1 MIEEFLGYL
10 SNFWEFIERNKKA
23 CFIIL
28 SIYLVVNINIG
39 LAEFPYID
47 DIGRQLEGYSGFSE
61 HYSRYLSEISA
72 RLIQGGSHLTD
83 PGLSTNI
90 ISAFILTFASVTLL
104 FVLFPSKKINLGLI
118 LSSTV
123 IGINPWFL
131 EALSFRF
138 DNPFMSLSILVSLLP
153 FIFWESKKLFN
164 LFSIICIY
172 LMCNSYQASSGIYIL
187 MVLTLAF
194 LELIYGKKLN
204 IKGLLNSAVSYIVGM
219 VLYKVQITIKPPI
232 FAEQGKTPG
241 LFQLPNVILGNAK
254 GYLKNIYLQ
263 SYKTWIYLV
272 IVLLFLL
279 IVNILISGKQKKI
292 FSLFYTFI
300 WLSVGSVISYGAYL
314 ALPMQFYLMRPR
326 YEYGL
331 GAFIS
336 IILVVIVGISSK
348 NGILSLIKS
357 LVSGLFVFYMLTF
370 SFVYVSTLKQQN
382 TIFESQSSI
391 LGNTLNKYVTKKNRV
406 VNLNKF
412 LPNSPIY
419 ENTSSVYPLIGS
431 LVMPNTNISWDMTK
445 RFNSLTKLD
454 VEFKPFDTTNLDSS
468 YELLETTKLYD
479 LYSKDDQLSLI
490 HI

>member
-1 MIEEFLGYL
+1 
-10 SNFWEFIERNKKA
+10 
-23 CFIIL
+23 
-28 SIYLVVNINIG
+28 
-39 LAEFPYID
+39 
-47 DIGRQLEGYSGFSE
+47 
-61 HYSRYLSEISA
+61 
-72 RLIQGGSHLTD
+72 
-83 PGLSTNI
+83 
-90 ISAFILTFASVTLL
+90 
-104 FVLFPSKKINLGLI
+104 
-118 LSSTV
+118 
-123 IGINPWFL
+123 
-131 EALSFRF
+131 
-138 DNPFMSLSILVSLLP
+138 
-153 FIFWESKKLFN
+153 
-164 LFSIICIY
+164 
-172 LMCNSYQASSGIYIL
+172 MCNSYQASSGIYIL
-187 MVLTLAF
+187 MVLTLVF

-357 LVSGLFVFYMLTF
+357 SVSGLFVFYMLTF

-391 LGNTLNKYVTKKNRV
+391 LGNTLNKYVTKKNQV

-479 LYSKDDQLSLI
+479 LYSKDDQLYLFMK
-490 HI
+490 

>member
-1 MIEEFLGYL
+1 
-10 SNFWEFIERNKKA
+10 
-23 CFIIL
+23 
-28 SIYLVVNINIG
+28 
-39 LAEFPYID
+39 
-47 DIGRQLEGYSGFSE
+47 
-61 HYSRYLSEISA
+61 
-72 RLIQGGSHLTD
+72 
-83 PGLSTNI
+83 
-90 ISAFILTFASVTLL
+90 
-104 FVLFPSKKINLGLI
+104 
-118 LSSTV
+118 
-123 IGINPWFL
+123 
-131 EALSFRF
+131 
-138 DNPFMSLSILVSLLP
+138 
-153 FIFWESKKLFN
+153 
-164 LFSIICIY
+164 
-172 LMCNSYQASSGIYIL
+172 MCNSYQASSGIYIL

-479 LYSKDDQLSLI
+479 LYSKDDQLYLFMK
-490 HI
+490 

>member
-1 MIEEFLGYL
+1 MIEEFLGCF
-10 SNFWEFIERNKKA
+10 SNFLEFIKRNKKA

-28 SIYLVVNINIG
+28 SIYLIVNINIG

-90 ISAFILTFASVTLL
+90 ISAFILTIASLILL
-104 FVLFPSKKINLGLI
+104 FVLFPSKKVNLALI

-138 DNPFMSLSILVSLLP
+138 DNPFMSLSILVSLFP

-164 LFSIICIY
+164 FFSIICIY

-187 MVLTLAF
+187 MVLTLVF
-194 LELIYGKKLN
+194 LELIYGKRFN
-204 IKGLLNSAVSYIVGM
+204 IKGLLNSAVSYIIGM

-232 FAEQGKTPG
+232 FAEQGKAPG
-241 LFQLPNVILGNAK
+241 IFQLPNVLLGNAK

-263 SYKTWIYLV
+263 SYKMWIYLV
-272 IVLLFLL
+272 LILLFLL

-292 FSLFYTFI
+292 FSLLYTFL

-336 IILVVIVGISSK
+336 IVLVVIVGISSK
-348 NGILSLIKS
+348 NSILSLIKS

-382 TIFESQSSI
+382 TVFESQSSI
-391 LGNTLNKYVTKKNRV
+391 LGNTLNKYVTKKKQI

-454 VEFKPFDTTNLDSS
+454 VEFKPFDTTHLDSS
-468 YELLETTKLYD
+468 YELLESTKLYD
-479 LYSKDDQLSLI
+479 VYSKDEQLYLFMK
-490 HI
+490 

>member
-1 MIEEFLGYL
+1 
-10 SNFWEFIERNKKA
+10 
-23 CFIIL
+23 
-28 SIYLVVNINIG
+28 
-39 LAEFPYID
+39 
-47 DIGRQLEGYSGFSE
+47 
-61 HYSRYLSEISA
+61 
-72 RLIQGGSHLTD
+72 
-83 PGLSTNI
+83 
-90 ISAFILTFASVTLL
+90 
-104 FVLFPSKKINLGLI
+104 
-118 LSSTV
+118 
-123 IGINPWFL
+123 
-131 EALSFRF
+131 
-138 DNPFMSLSILVSLLP
+138 
-153 FIFWESKKLFN
+153 
-164 LFSIICIY
+164 
-172 LMCNSYQASSGIYIL
+172 
-187 MVLTLAF
+187 
-194 LELIYGKKLN
+194 
-204 IKGLLNSAVSYIVGM
+204 M

-479 LYSKDDQLSLI
+479 LYSKDDQLYLFMK
-490 HI
+490 

>member
-187 MVLTLAF
+187 MVLTLVF

-241 LFQLPNVILGNAK
+241 LFQLPNVIIGNAK
-254 GYLKNIYLQ
+254 GYLKSIYLQ

-279 IVNILISGKQKKI
+279 ILNILISGKQKKI

-391 LGNTLNKYVTKKNRV
+391 LGNALNKYVTKKNRV

-479 LYSKDDQLSLI
+479 LYSKDDQLYLFMK
-490 HI
+490 

>member
-1 MIEEFLGYL
+1 
-10 SNFWEFIERNKKA
+10 
-23 CFIIL
+23 
-28 SIYLVVNINIG
+28 
-39 LAEFPYID
+39 
-47 DIGRQLEGYSGFSE
+47 
-61 HYSRYLSEISA
+61 
-72 RLIQGGSHLTD
+72 
-83 PGLSTNI
+83 
-90 ISAFILTFASVTLL
+90 
-104 FVLFPSKKINLGLI
+104 
-118 LSSTV
+118 
-123 IGINPWFL
+123 
-131 EALSFRF
+131 
-138 DNPFMSLSILVSLLP
+138 
-153 FIFWESKKLFN
+153 
-164 LFSIICIY
+164 
-172 LMCNSYQASSGIYIL
+172 MCNSYQASSGIYIL
-187 MVLTLAF
+187 MVLTLVF

-204 IKGLLNSAVSYIVGM
+204 IKGLLNSAVSYIVGI

-241 LFQLPNVILGNAK
+241 LFQLPNVIIGNAK
-254 GYLKNIYLQ
+254 GYLKSIYLQ

-279 IVNILISGKQKKI
+279 ILNILISGKQKKI

-391 LGNTLNKYVTKKNRV
+391 LGNALNKYVTKKNRV

-479 LYSKDDQLSLI
+479 LYSKDDQLYLFMK
-490 HI
+490 

>member
-1 MIEEFLGYL
+1 
-10 SNFWEFIERNKKA
+10 
-23 CFIIL
+23 
-28 SIYLVVNINIG
+28 
-39 LAEFPYID
+39 
-47 DIGRQLEGYSGFSE
+47 
-61 HYSRYLSEISA
+61 
-72 RLIQGGSHLTD
+72 
-83 PGLSTNI
+83 
-90 ISAFILTFASVTLL
+90 
-104 FVLFPSKKINLGLI
+104 
-118 LSSTV
+118 
-123 IGINPWFL
+123 
-131 EALSFRF
+131 
-138 DNPFMSLSILVSLLP
+138 
-153 FIFWESKKLFN
+153 
-164 LFSIICIY
+164 
-172 LMCNSYQASSGIYIL
+172 MCNSYQASSGIYIL
-187 MVLTLAF
+187 MVLTLVF
-194 LELIYGKKLN
+194 LELIYGKKFN
-204 IKGLLNSAVSYIVGM
+204 IRGLLNSAVSYIVGM

-263 SYKTWIYLV
+263 SSKTWIYLV
-272 IVLLFLL
+272 IVLLLLL

-348 NGILSLIKS
+348 NSILSIIKS

-370 SFVYVSTLKQQN
+370 SFIYVSTLKQQN
-382 TIFESQSSI
+382 TIFETQSSI
-391 LGNTLNKYVTKKNRV
+391 LGNTLNKYVDKKNQV

-454 VEFKPFDTTNLDSS
+454 VEFKPFDTTHLDSS
-468 YELLETTKLYD
+468 YKLLETTKLFD
-479 LYSKDDQLSLI
+479 LYSKDEQLYLFMK
-490 HI
+490 

>member
-10 SNFWEFIERNKKA
+10 SNFWEFIKRNKKA

-104 FVLFPSKKINLGLI
+104 FVLFPSKKVNLALT

-172 LMCNSYQASSGIYIL
+172 LMCNSYQASSGIYIM
-187 MVLTLAF
+187 MVLTLVF
-194 LELIYGKKLN
+194 LELIYGKKFN
-204 IKGLLNSAVSYIVGM
+204 IKGLLNSAISYIIGM

-241 LFQLPNVILGNAK
+241 LFQLPSVILGNAK

-263 SYKTWIYLV
+263 SSKTWIYLV

-348 NGILSLIKS
+348 NSILSIIKS
-357 LVSGLFVFYMLTF
+357 SVSGLFVFYMLTF
-370 SFVYVSTLKQQN
+370 SFIYVSTLKQQN
-382 TIFESQSSI
+382 TIFETQSSI
-391 LGNTLNKYVTKKNRV
+391 LGNTLNKYVNKKNQV

-454 VEFKPFDTTNLDSS
+454 VDFKPFDTTHLDSS
-468 YELLETTKLYD
+468 YKLLETTKLFD
-479 LYSKDDQLSLI
+479 LYSKDEQLYLFMK
-490 HI
+490 

>member
-1 MIEEFLGYL
+1 
-10 SNFWEFIERNKKA
+10 
-23 CFIIL
+23 
-28 SIYLVVNINIG
+28 
-39 LAEFPYID
+39 
-47 DIGRQLEGYSGFSE
+47 
-61 HYSRYLSEISA
+61 
-72 RLIQGGSHLTD
+72 
-83 PGLSTNI
+83 
-90 ISAFILTFASVTLL
+90 
-104 FVLFPSKKINLGLI
+104 
-118 LSSTV
+118 
-123 IGINPWFL
+123 
-131 EALSFRF
+131 
-138 DNPFMSLSILVSLLP
+138 
-153 FIFWESKKLFN
+153 
-164 LFSIICIY
+164 
-172 LMCNSYQASSGIYIL
+172 MCNSYQASSGIYIL
-187 MVLTLAF
+187 MVLTLVF
-194 LELIYGKKLN
+194 LELIYGKRFN
-204 IKGLLNSAVSYIVGM
+204 IKGLLNSAVSYIIGM

-232 FAEQGKTPG
+232 FAEQGKAPG
-241 LFQLPNVILGNAK
+241 IFQLPNVLLGNAK

-263 SYKTWIYLV
+263 SYKMWIYLV
-272 IVLLFLL
+272 LILLFLL

-292 FSLFYTFI
+292 FSLLYTFL

-336 IILVVIVGISSK
+336 IVLVVIVGISSK
-348 NGILSLIKS
+348 NSILSLIKS

-391 LGNTLNKYVTKKNRV
+391 LGNTLNKYVTKKKQI

-454 VEFKPFDTTNLDSS
+454 VEFKPFDTTHLDSS
-468 YELLETTKLYD
+468 YELLESTKLYD
-479 LYSKDDQLSLI
+479 VYSKDEQLYLFMK
-490 HI
+490 

>member
-1 MIEEFLGYL
+1 MIEEFLGVFNNLKNYIKKNKFVLSLILGFYL
-10 SNFWEFIERNKKA
+10 
-23 CFIIL
+23 L
-28 SIYLVVNINIG
+28 VNINIS

-47 DIGRQLEGYSGFSE
+47 DIGRQLLGYTGFSQ
-61 HYSRYLSEISA
+61 HYSRYLSEVSA
-72 RLIQGGSHLTD
+72 RLIQGGAHLTD
-83 PGLSTNI
+83 PGLTTNI
-90 ISAFILTFASVTLL
+90 ISAFILTFASTVLL
-104 FVLFPSKKINLGLI
+104 FVLFPSKKVTPVLALA
-118 LSSTV
+118 STI

-131 EALSFRF
+131 EPLSFRF
-138 DNPFMSLSILVSLLP
+138 DNPFMSLSILVSMFP
-153 FIFWESKKLFN
+153 FIFWESRKLFS
-164 LFSIICIY
+164 LCSVVCIY

-187 MVLTLAF
+187 MVLTLVF
-194 LELIYGKKLN
+194 LELIYGKKFN

-263 SYKTWIYLV
+263 SSKTWIYLV
-272 IVLLFLL
+272 IVLLLLL

-292 FSLFYTFI
+292 FSLFYIFI

-348 NGILSLIKS
+348 NSILSIIKS
-357 LVSGLFVFYMLTF
+357 LVSSLFVFYMLTF
-370 SFVYVSTLKQQN
+370 SFIYVSTLKQQN
-382 TIFESQSSI
+382 TIFETQSSI
-391 LGNTLNKYVTKKNRV
+391 LGNTLNKYVDKKNQV

-454 VEFKPFDTTNLDSS
+454 VEFKPFDTTHLDSS
-468 YELLETTKLYD
+468 YKLLETTKLFD
-479 LYSKDDQLSLI
+479 LYSKDEQLYLFMK
-490 HI
+490 

>member
-1 MIEEFLGYL
+1 
-10 SNFWEFIERNKKA
+10 
-23 CFIIL
+23 
-28 SIYLVVNINIG
+28 
-39 LAEFPYID
+39 
-47 DIGRQLEGYSGFSE
+47 
-61 HYSRYLSEISA
+61 
-72 RLIQGGSHLTD
+72 
-83 PGLSTNI
+83 
-90 ISAFILTFASVTLL
+90 
-104 FVLFPSKKINLGLI
+104 
-118 LSSTV
+118 
-123 IGINPWFL
+123 
-131 EALSFRF
+131 
-138 DNPFMSLSILVSLLP
+138 MSLSILVSLLP

-187 MVLTLAF
+187 MVLTLVF

-357 LVSGLFVFYMLTF
+357 SVSGLFVFYMLTF

-391 LGNTLNKYVTKKNRV
+391 LGNTLNKYVTKKNQV

-479 LYSKDDQLSLI
+479 LYSKDDQLYLFMK
-490 HI
+490 

>member
-1 MIEEFLGYL
+1 
-10 SNFWEFIERNKKA
+10 
-23 CFIIL
+23 
-28 SIYLVVNINIG
+28 
-39 LAEFPYID
+39 
-47 DIGRQLEGYSGFSE
+47 
-61 HYSRYLSEISA
+61 
-72 RLIQGGSHLTD
+72 
-83 PGLSTNI
+83 
-90 ISAFILTFASVTLL
+90 
-104 FVLFPSKKINLGLI
+104 
-118 LSSTV
+118 
-123 IGINPWFL
+123 
-131 EALSFRF
+131 
-138 DNPFMSLSILVSLLP
+138 
-153 FIFWESKKLFN
+153 
-164 LFSIICIY
+164 
-172 LMCNSYQASSGIYIL
+172 
-187 MVLTLAF
+187 MVLTLVF
-194 LELIYGKKLN
+194 LELIYGKRFN
-204 IKGLLNSAVSYIVGM
+204 IKGLLNSAVSYIIGM

-232 FAEQGKTPG
+232 FAEQGKAPG
-241 LFQLPNVILGNAK
+241 IFQLPNVLLGNAK

-263 SYKTWIYLV
+263 SYKMWIYLV
-272 IVLLFLL
+272 LILLFLL

-292 FSLFYTFI
+292 FSLLYTFL

-336 IILVVIVGISSK
+336 IVLVVIVGISSK
-348 NGILSLIKS
+348 NSILSLIKS

-391 LGNTLNKYVTKKNRV
+391 LGNTLNKYVTKKKQI

-454 VEFKPFDTTNLDSS
+454 VEFKPFDTTHLDSS
-468 YELLETTKLYD
+468 YELLESTKLYD
-479 LYSKDDQLSLI
+479 VYSKDEQLYLFMK
-490 HI
+490 

>member
-1 MIEEFLGYL
+1 
-10 SNFWEFIERNKKA
+10 
-23 CFIIL
+23 
-28 SIYLVVNINIG
+28 
-39 LAEFPYID
+39 
-47 DIGRQLEGYSGFSE
+47 
-61 HYSRYLSEISA
+61 
-72 RLIQGGSHLTD
+72 
-83 PGLSTNI
+83 
-90 ISAFILTFASVTLL
+90 
-104 FVLFPSKKINLGLI
+104 
-118 LSSTV
+118 
-123 IGINPWFL
+123 
-131 EALSFRF
+131 
-138 DNPFMSLSILVSLLP
+138 
-153 FIFWESKKLFN
+153 
-164 LFSIICIY
+164 
-172 LMCNSYQASSGIYIL
+172 MCNSYQASSGIYIL
-187 MVLTLAF
+187 MVLTLVF

-279 IVNILISGKQKKI
+279 IVNILISGKQKMI

-357 LVSGLFVFYMLTF
+357 SVSGLFVFYMLTF

-391 LGNTLNKYVTKKNRV
+391 LGNTLNKYVTKKNQV

-468 YELLETTKLYD
+468 YKLLETTKLYD
-479 LYSKDDQLSLI
+479 LYSKDDQLYLFMK
-490 HI
+490 

>member
-28 SIYLVVNINIG
+28 SFYLVVNINIG

-479 LYSKDDQLSLI
+479 LYSKDDQLYLFMK
-490 HI
+490 

>member
-1 MIEEFLGYL
+1 
-10 SNFWEFIERNKKA
+10 
-23 CFIIL
+23 
-28 SIYLVVNINIG
+28 
-39 LAEFPYID
+39 
-47 DIGRQLEGYSGFSE
+47 
-61 HYSRYLSEISA
+61 
-72 RLIQGGSHLTD
+72 
-83 PGLSTNI
+83 
-90 ISAFILTFASVTLL
+90 
-104 FVLFPSKKINLGLI
+104 
-118 LSSTV
+118 
-123 IGINPWFL
+123 
-131 EALSFRF
+131 
-138 DNPFMSLSILVSLLP
+138 
-153 FIFWESKKLFN
+153 
-164 LFSIICIY
+164 
-172 LMCNSYQASSGIYIL
+172 MCNSYQASSGIYIL
-187 MVLTLAF
+187 MVLTLVF

-241 LFQLPNVILGNAK
+241 LFQLPNVIIGNAK
-254 GYLKNIYLQ
+254 GYLKSIYLQ

-279 IVNILISGKQKKI
+279 ILNILISGKQKKI

-391 LGNTLNKYVTKKNRV
+391 LGNALNKYVTKKNRV

-419 ENTSSVYPLIGS
+419 ENTSSVYSLIGS

-479 LYSKDDQLSLI
+479 LYSKDD
-490 HI
+490 

>member
-138 DNPFMSLSILVSLLP
+138 DNPFMSLSILVSLLS

-479 LYSKDDQLSLI
+479 LYSKDDQLYLFMK
-490 HI
+490 

>member
-187 MVLTLAF
+187 MVLTLVF

-241 LFQLPNVILGNAK
+241 LFQLPNVIIGNAK

-279 IVNILISGKQKKI
+279 ILNILISGKQKKI

-391 LGNTLNKYVTKKNRV
+391 LGNALNKYVTKKNRV

-479 LYSKDDQLSLI
+479 LYSKDDQLYLFMK
-490 HI
+490 